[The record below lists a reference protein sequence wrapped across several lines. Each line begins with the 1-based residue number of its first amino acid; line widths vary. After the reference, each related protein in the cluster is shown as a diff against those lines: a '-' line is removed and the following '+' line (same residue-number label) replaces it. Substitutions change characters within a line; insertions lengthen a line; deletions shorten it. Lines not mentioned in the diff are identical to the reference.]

1 MHLRHLRLLDFRS
14 WPLLE
19 LELEPGVTTL
29 VGRNGHGKT
38 NVLEAVGVLAT
49 LRSHRVASDTPM
61 IRTGEQT
68 ALVGALAHNAG
79 RELTVELAI
88 NAGKANRARLNTSPS
103 RRLGDILGVVQSVL
117 FAPEDLALV
126 RGEPAE
132 RRRLLDELMS
142 QRRPALGGDLA
153 DYSAVLSQRN
163 ALLKSASGALRR
175 GRPEESAAV
184 LDTLDVWDG
193 RLASI
198 GARLVSGRVT
208 LLEQLRPLVV
218 DAYRTLAPESR
229 PADLTY
235 RFRVASPPAESDL
248 ADPEFVEAL
257 LLAELGS
264 RRREEIERGQ
274 SLVGPHRDDLVLT
287 LGDEPAKGFASH
299 GETWSFALALRL
311 GSLEL
316 FRADGMEPVLLLDD
330 VFAELDRHRRAALAD
345 VAAGVEQVLIT
356 AAVGEDV
363 PSGLRGVRHDVVM
376 TGEGS
381 DRHSGIT
388 LSPHRTISAT
398 ADPGGGVAG
407 GEAAAAPPA
416 PSPAS
421 SPPGDDENDDNDD
434 DDNTDTTSG
443 VQL

>member
-38 NVLEAVGVLAT
+38 NVLEAVGVLST
-49 LRSHRVASDTPM
+49 LRSHRVASDAPM
-61 IRTGEQT
+61 IRTGTQT

-79 RELTVELAI
+79 RELTVELAL
-88 NAGKANRARLNTSPS
+88 NSGKANRARLNTSPC

-142 QRRPALGGDLA
+142 QRRPALGGDVA
-153 DYSAVLSQRN
+153 DYASVLRQRT
-163 ALLKSASGALRR
+163 ALLRSASSALRR
-175 GRPEESAAV
+175 GRPEESAAA

-198 GARLVSGRVT
+198 GARLVSGRVA

-218 DAYRTLAPESR
+218 DAYRSLAPESR

-235 RFRVASPPAESDL
+235 RFRVSSPPTESDL
-248 ADPEFVEAL
+248 VDPEFVEAL

-274 SLVGPHRDDLVLT
+274 SLVGPHRDDLILT

-316 FRADGMEPVLLLDD
+316 FRADGIEPVLLLDD
-330 VFAELDRHRRAALAD
+330 VFAELDRHRRAALAE

-376 TGEGS
+376 TGEGN

-388 LSPHRTISAT
+388 LSPHSCDGDPG
-398 ADPGGGVAG
+398 DPGGRPADG
-407 GEAAAAPPA
+407 GSAAAPPA
-416 PSPAS
+416 PGRV
-421 SPPGDDENDDNDD
+421 GDDEDD
-434 DDNTDTTSG
+434 DDNTDSG
-443 VQL
+443 SGAQQ

>member
-38 NVLEAVGVLAT
+38 NVLEAVGVLAN
-49 LRSHRVASDTPM
+49 LRSHRVATDAPM
-61 IRTGEQT
+61 IRTGAGT

-79 RELTVELAI
+79 RELTVELAL
-88 NAGKANRARLNTSPS
+88 NSGKANRARLNTSPC
-103 RRLGDILGVVQSVL
+103 RRLSDVLGVVQSVL

-132 RRRLLDELMS
+132 RRRLLDELMI
-142 QRRPALGGDLA
+142 QRRPALGGDLSE
-153 DYSAVLSQRN
+153 YSSVLRQRT

-175 GRPEESAAV
+175 GGPEDSATV

-193 RLASI
+193 RLAEL
-198 GARLVSGRVT
+198 GARVVAGRIA
-208 LLEQLRPLVV
+208 LLRQLRPLVV
-218 DAYRTLAPESR
+218 DAYRGLAPESR

-235 RFRVASPPAESDL
+235 RFRVADAPDESEL
-248 ADPEFVEAL
+248 TDPELVEAV
-257 LLAELGS
+257 LLAELG
-264 RRREEIERGQ
+264 RRRRDEIDRGM
-274 SLVGPHRDDLVLT
+274 SLVGPHRDDLILS

-316 FRADGMEPVLLLDD
+316 FRADGAEPVLLLDD

-363 PSGLRGVRHDVVM
+363 PGSLRGVRHDVVM
-376 TGEGS
+376 TGEGA
-381 DRHSGIT
+381 DRHSAMTVSRRQHDG
-388 LSPHRTISAT
+388 
-398 ADPGGGVAG
+398 ADAREHAG
-407 GEAAAAPPA
+407 GEDGVSDAD
-416 PSPAS
+416 S
-421 SPPGDDENDDNDD
+421 GGDD
-434 DDNTDTTSG
+434 DDNTDTGSRATP
-443 VQL
+443 

>member
-19 LELEPGVTTL
+19 LDLEPGVTTF

-38 NVLEAVGVLAT
+38 NVLEAIGVLAS
-49 LRSHRVASDTPM
+49 LRSHRVATDAPM
-61 IRTGEQT
+61 IRTGAAT

-79 RELTVELAI
+79 RELTVELAL
-88 NAGKANRARLNTSPS
+88 NSGKANRARLNTSPC
-103 RRLGDILGVVQSVL
+103 RRLSDILGVVQSVL

-132 RRRLLDELMS
+132 RRRLLDELMA

-153 DYSAVLSQRN
+153 EYSSVLRQRT

-175 GRPEESAAV
+175 GRQEESAAI

-193 RLASI
+193 RLAEI
-198 GARLVSGRVT
+198 GARLVAGRID
-208 LLEQLRPLVV
+208 LLRQLRPLVV
-218 DAYRTLAPESR
+218 DAYRGLAPESR

-235 RFRVASPPAESDL
+235 RFRVADTPDESEL
-248 ADPEFVEAL
+248 TDPGLVEAVL
-257 LLAELGS
+257 LSELG
-264 RRREEIERGQ
+264 RRRRDEIDRGM

-316 FRADGMEPVLLLDD
+316 FRADGAEPVLLLDD
-330 VFAELDRHRRAALAD
+330 VFAELDRHRRAALAE

-363 PSGLRGVRHDVVM
+363 PPGLRGVRHDVVM
-376 TGEGS
+376 TGEGR
-381 DRHSGIT
+381 DRHSGMT
-388 LSPHRTISAT
+388 LSL
-398 ADPGGGVAG
+398 
-407 GEAAAAPPA
+407 
-416 PSPAS
+416 
-421 SPPGDDENDDNDD
+421 PGDDGVDD
-434 DDNTDTTSG
+434 DENTDTEG
-443 VQL
+443 GGRA

>member
-38 NVLEAVGVLAT
+38 NVLEAVGVLAS
-49 LRSHRVASDTPM
+49 LRSHRVATDAPM
-61 IRTGEQT
+61 IRTGAGT

-79 RELTVELAI
+79 RELTVELAL
-88 NAGKANRARLNTSPS
+88 NSGKANRARLNTSPC
-103 RRLGDILGVVQSVL
+103 RRLSDVLGVVQSVL

-132 RRRLLDELMS
+132 RRRLLDELMI
-142 QRRPALGGDLA
+142 QRRPALGGDLSE
-153 DYSAVLSQRN
+153 YSSVLRQRT

-175 GRPEESAAV
+175 GGPKDSATV

-193 RLASI
+193 RLAEL
-198 GARLVSGRVT
+198 GARVVAGRIA
-208 LLEQLRPLVV
+208 LLRQLRPLVV
-218 DAYRTLAPESR
+218 DAYRGLAPESR

-235 RFRVASPPAESDL
+235 RFRVADAPDESEL
-248 ADPEFVEAL
+248 TDPELVEAV
-257 LLAELGS
+257 LLAELGRL
-264 RRREEIERGQ
+264 RRDEIDRGM
-274 SLVGPHRDDLVLT
+274 SLVGPHRDDLILS

-316 FRADGMEPVLLLDD
+316 FRADGAEPVLLLDD

-363 PSGLRGVRHDVVM
+363 PGSLRGVRHDVVM
-376 TGEGS
+376 TGEGA
-381 DRHSGIT
+381 DRHSAMTVSRRQHDG
-388 LSPHRTISAT
+388 
-398 ADPGGGVAG
+398 ADAREHAG
-407 GEAAAAPPA
+407 GEDGVSDAD
-416 PSPAS
+416 S
-421 SPPGDDENDDNDD
+421 GGDD
-434 DDNTDTTSG
+434 DDNTDTGSRATP
-443 VQL
+443 

>member
-19 LELEPGVTTL
+19 LQLEPGVTTL

-49 LRSHRVASDTPM
+49 LRSHRVPGDAPM
-61 IRTGEQT
+61 IRTGAQT
-68 ALVGALAHNAG
+68 ALVGALAHNSG
-79 RELTVELAI
+79 RELTVELAL
-88 NAGKANRARLNTSPS
+88 NSGKANRARLNTSPC
-103 RRLGDILGVVQSVL
+103 RRVGDILGVVQSVL

-153 DYSAVLSQRN
+153 DYASVLRQRN

-193 RLASI
+193 RLAEI
-198 GARLVSGRVT
+198 GARLVSGRVV

-229 PADLTY
+229 PADLAY
-235 RFRVASPPAESDL
+235 RFRVSSPPPESDL
-248 ADPEFVEAL
+248 TDPGFVEAL
-257 LLAELGS
+257 LLADMGS

-274 SLVGPHRDDLVLT
+274 SLVGPHRDDLILT

-316 FRADGMEPVLLLDD
+316 FRADGMEPLLLLDD

-345 VAAGVEQVLIT
+345 VAAGVEQVLIP
-356 AAVGEDV
+356 AAVAEDI
-363 PSGLRGVRHDVVM
+363 PAGLRGARHDVVM
-376 TGEGS
+376 TGAGTE
-381 DRHSGIT
+381 RHSGIT
-388 LSPHRTISAT
+388 LSPQGYDGGAGTSPTEPA
-398 ADPGGGVAG
+398 GGGAG
-407 GEAAAAPPA
+407 PA
-416 PSPAS
+416 P
-421 SPPGDDENDDNDD
+421 GVRVDVGDD
-434 DDNTDTTSG
+434 DDDDDDTDSG
-443 VQL
+443 SRVQL

>member
-29 VGRNGHGKT
+29 IGRNGHGKT
-38 NVLEAVGVLAT
+38 NVLEAIGVLAT
-49 LRSHRVASDTPM
+49 LRSHRVAADAPM
-61 IRTGEQT
+61 IRTGAET

-79 RELTVELAI
+79 RELTVELAL
-88 NAGKANRARLNTSPS
+88 NSGKANRARLNTSPC
-103 RRLGDILGVVQSVL
+103 RRLGDILGVVRSVL

-153 DYSAVLSQRN
+153 DYASVLRQRT
-163 ALLKSASGALRR
+163 ALLKSASSALRR
-175 GRPEESAAV
+175 SRPEESAAA

-193 RLASI
+193 RLAGL
-198 GARLVSGRVT
+198 GARIVAGRVT

-229 PADLTY
+229 PAALDY
-235 RFRVASPPAESDL
+235 RFRVASPPAESEL
-248 ADPEFVEAL
+248 TDPEFVEAL
-257 LLAELGS
+257 LLSELGR

-274 SLVGPHRDDLVLT
+274 SLVGPHRDDLT
-287 LGDEPAKGFASH
+287 LALGEEPAKGFASH

-316 FRADGMEPVLLLDD
+316 FRADGIEPVLLLDD

-363 PSGLRGVRHDVVM
+363 PSGLRGARHDVVM
-376 TGEGS
+376 TGEGA
-381 DRHSGIT
+381 DRHSGMT
-388 LSPHRTISAT
+388 LSRRRDDDVG
-398 ADPGGGVAG
+398 DPGGGREDDVG
-407 GEAAAAPPA
+407 G
-416 PSPAS
+416 
-421 SPPGDDENDDNDD
+421 PGSGGDD
-434 DDNTDTTSG
+434 DDDGDSRDTDTGSG
-443 VQL
+443 VSL

>member
-19 LELEPGVTTL
+19 LDLEPGVTTL
-29 VGRNGHGKT
+29 IGRNGHGKT
-38 NVLEAVGVLAT
+38 NVLEAIGVLAS
-49 LRSHRVASDTPM
+49 LRSHRVAGDSPM
-61 IRTGEQT
+61 IRTGAGT

-79 RELTVELAI
+79 RELTVELAL
-88 NAGKANRARLNTSPS
+88 NSGKANRARLNTSPC
-103 RRLGDILGVVQSVL
+103 RRLSDILGVVQSVL

-132 RRRLLDELMS
+132 RRRLLDELMV
-142 QRRPALGGDLA
+142 QRRPSLGGDLA
-153 DYSAVLSQRN
+153 EYSSVLRQRT
-163 ALLKSASGALRR
+163 ALLKSASGAMRR

-193 RLASI
+193 RLAEL
-198 GARLVSGRVT
+198 GARLVAGRID
-208 LLEQLRPLVV
+208 LLRQLRPLVV
-218 DAYRTLAPESR
+218 DAYRGLAPESR
-229 PADLTY
+229 PADLAY
-235 RFRVASPPAESDL
+235 RFRVADTPDESELTDPDL
-248 ADPEFVEAL
+248 VEAV
-257 LLAELGS
+257 LLAELG
-264 RRREEIERGQ
+264 RRRRDEIDRGM

-316 FRADGMEPVLLLDD
+316 FRADGAEPVLLLDD

-363 PSGLRGVRHDVVM
+363 PAGLRGVRHDVVM
-376 TGEGS
+376 TGEGR
-381 DRHSGIT
+381 DRHSGMT
-388 LSPHRTISAT
+388 LSRPR
-398 ADPGGGVAG
+398 DDEGD
-407 GEAAAAPPA
+407 
-416 PSPAS
+416 
-421 SPPGDDENDDNDD
+421 DDENA
-434 DDNTDTTSG
+434 DTESG
-443 VQL
+443 DPT